1 MALVHVSLD
10 PAAAS
15 VLISFGGGES
25 PTEGLLHG
33 MAFGGRLET
42 SCPLFTMLNS
52 KHGAIFTLA

>member
-15 VLISFGGGES
+15 VLISSGGGES

-33 MAFGGRLET
+33 KAFGGRLET